1 MKRKSLLWLFYAI
14 AIFYF
19 LSFALADVVLNP
31 LFSDCAVLQ
40 RDAKVVVW
48 GTALP
53 GEKITVKIDQ
63 FQVSCVA
70 DENGSWQV
78 VLPEHKAGGPYEM
91 TVTGKNTI
99 VLKDIYYGDVWFCSG
114 QSNMAMTVAA
124 SNNAAEEIKNA
135 TNNLIRHFKVMAQVA
150 EQPSSGLRGSWKVC
164 SPASVGT
171 FSATAYYFAKNLQPE
186 SKVAIGL
193 INSSVGGTRIE
204 AWMSRNAIEKI
215 SELKSELELQDKNL
229 GQYKAAIEEY
239 EKRTNEWQDASE
251 KAKQQGLPVPEKPQQ
266 PKLPLNPNSLSVL
279 YNGMVAPVAK
289 FPVKGF
295 LWYQGEA
302 NTRKNPQLYG
312 VLLSALIDDWKNS
325 WKQQLPF
332 IFVQLPNIGKPVET
346 WENNNWAILRESQLE
361 VLRKQNTAMA
371 ITIDIGEANNIHPKN
386 KQEVGRRLAL
396 AALGTVYGKKIV
408 YSGPI
413 YSGMNIE
420 GNKIRLKFAHI
431 GSGLIAK
438 DSDTLNGFVIAGEDK
453 NFVKAQAKIEN
464 DTVVVWSETIE
475 KPVAVRYAWAG
486 NPVCNL
492 YNKEGL
498 PASPFRTDQ
507 W

>member
-1 MKRKSLLWLFYAI
+1 
-14 AIFYF
+14 
-19 LSFALADVVLNP
+19 
-31 LFSDCAVLQ
+31 
-40 RDAKVVVW
+40 
-48 GTALP
+48 
-53 GEKITVKIDQ
+53 
-63 FQVSCVA
+63 
-70 DENGSWQV
+70 
-78 VLPEHKAGGPYEM
+78 
-91 TVTGKNTI
+91 
-99 VLKDIYYGDVWFCSG
+99 
-114 QSNMAMTVAA
+114 
-124 SNNAAEEIKNA
+124 
-135 TNNLIRHFKVMAQVA
+135 
-150 EQPSSGLRGSWKVC
+150 
-164 SPASVGT
+164 
-171 FSATAYYFAKNLQPE
+171 
-186 SKVAIGL
+186 
-193 INSSVGGTRIE
+193 
-204 AWMSRNAIEKI
+204 
-215 SELKSELELQDKNL
+215 
-229 GQYKAAIEEY
+229 
-239 EKRTNEWQDASE
+239 
-251 KAKQQGLPVPEKPQQ
+251 
-266 PKLPLNPNSLSVL
+266 
-279 YNGMVAPVAK
+279 
-289 FPVKGF
+289 
-295 LWYQGEA
+295 
-302 NTRKNPQLYG
+302 
-312 VLLSALIDDWKNS
+312 